1 MFTIKPI
8 GYVKSS
14 RKEVTDDEWGNIT
27 AEIELTDEFTGESL
41 QGIDNFSHA
50 EILFYFHL
58 AKDEKVEY
66 KARHP
71 RHNPDWPKT
80 GVFSQRGKNR
90 PNRLGITVVKIIKQE
105 GKKLIV
111 KGLDAV
117 DGTPV
122 IDIKPAMKELYPC
135 GQIKQ
140 PQWADEL
147 MVNYWEKG

>member
-41 QGIDNFSHA
+41 QGIEDFSHA
-50 EILFYFHL
+50 EIVFYFHL
-58 AKDEKVEY
+58 VQDGKVEY
-66 KARHP
+66 IARHP
-71 RHNPDWPKT
+71 RNNPAWPKT
-80 GVFSQRGKNR
+80 GVFAQRGKNR
-90 PNRLGITVVKIIKQE
+90 PNRLGITIVQIIKKE
-105 GKKLIV
+105 GAKLIV

-135 GQIKQ
+135 GLIKQ
-140 PQWADEL
+140 PEWADEL
-147 MVNYWEKG
+147 MVNYWEKI